1 MILTLKMPKKEKTM
15 TREIK
20 VNKIMLETND
30 QLTEDEINAIKKSL
44 SGQTIKT
51 VSPDGTNQGLRF
63 IEAICH
69 VESVHTPQMI
79 T

>member
-1 MILTLKMPKKEKTM
+1 M

-20 VNKIMLETND
+20 VKMTLETEY
-30 QLTEDEINAIKKSL
+30 QLTEDETNAIKKSL

-51 VSPDGTNQGLRF
+51 VSPDGTSRSLRF

-69 VESVHTPQMI
+69 VESVHTPQTMA
-79 T
+79 